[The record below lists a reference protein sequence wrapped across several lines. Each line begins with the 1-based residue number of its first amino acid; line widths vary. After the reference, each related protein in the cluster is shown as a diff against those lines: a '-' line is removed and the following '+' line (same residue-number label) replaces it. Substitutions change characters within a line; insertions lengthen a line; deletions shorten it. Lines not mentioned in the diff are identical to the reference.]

1 MANSN
6 KRQALNVRPYSKYST
21 VLFIIFHLIAIC
33 CHISSFIAGL
43 NYLPK
48 DVLVYPL
55 AELTSTQSEIVGPC
69 LGESTLK
76 NAAGA
81 IIADPGCKSDFR
93 DDVETIKEAAEDKRV
108 ADSQA
113 VYPLTIGA
121 DTQPRCDGTNLQ
133 DSCGVDERHREVKFS
148 IKIDDSKR
156 QEFKEINIFGL
167 FVWVDLISIIFH
179 TYAVFM
185 TKISRYQDVMSA
197 ISGISR
203 GACKCFESKKSRKEE
218 GSAAKLEDLTETQRH
233 SAHFPRAPEYNR
245 RWLDISL
252 TYGILTIAVA
262 LCVGITNFFTLS
274 FLFLSLQVIG
284 FLGFLVDDAR
294 YQLRISDADAYN
306 KSQLYEELQTILRN
320 QSLTVKQQQDISR
333 LKPLAS
339 GWTQP
344 VRNIVLCVGLQIIL
358 WWAVTFTIQ
367 DAADNI
373 IVQLDLGSDG
383 LGADAFVE
391 LASVFRWLT
400 GIIGFWMLLVIIGD
414 VVAGD
419 RTKSELSPPGNF
431 LLEELDG
438 DACFVILMFITKIV
452 VTWIAISTITE
463 VYNFAGGV
471 ETRNGVDSVSYLDKN
486 LVGVDIRT
494 LMLVTGISLL
504 GILTLFNWFLTP
516 SSKVYPLVGKKIENT
531 CCPSCLTC
539 CGICKSKDDDE
550 DDSAGKEAEVQSL
563 MAYKKNN
570 SLMF

>member
-1 MANSN
+1 MAQSFE
-6 KRQALNVRPYSKYST
+6 RQALNVRPYSKTST
-21 VLFIIFHLIAIC
+21 ILFIIFHLIAIC

-43 NYLPK
+43 NYLPI

-55 AELTSTQSEIVGPC
+55 AELTSTQTEIVGPC

-76 NAAGA
+76 NTAGA
-81 IIADPGCKSDFR
+81 FIVDDGCKSDFR
-93 DDVETIKEAAEDKRV
+93 EDVEDIKSKAEEKRV
-108 ADSQA
+108 ADGKA
-113 VYPLTIGA
+113 VYALTIGA
-121 DTQPRCDGTNLQ
+121 DTQPRCDATNLD

-156 QEFKEINIFGL
+156 QEFKDINIFGL

-185 TKISRYQDVMSA
+185 TKVSRYQDIMSA

-203 GACKCFESKKSRKEE
+203 GCCKCFESNKSRKEP
-218 GSAAKLEDLTETQRH
+218 GKAAKLEDLTKSQRH
-233 SAHFPRAPEYNR
+233 SPHFPRAPEYNR

-274 FLFLSLQVIG
+274 FLFLSVQIIG

-294 YQLRISDADAYN
+294 YQLRITDADAYN
-306 KSQLYEELQTILRN
+306 KTQLYEEIKNKIQNERDWETSEIQKLN
-320 QSLTVKQQQDISR
+320 R
-333 LKPLAS
+333 LKPLSS

-344 VRNIVLCVGLQIIL
+344 VRNVVLCVGLQIIL
-358 WWAVTFTIQ
+358 WWAITFTIQ

-373 IVQLDLGSDG
+373 IVHLDLGSDG
-383 LGADAFVE
+383 LGSDAFVE

-414 VVAGD
+414 VLAGD
-419 RTKSELSPPGNF
+419 RTNTGVNPPGNF

-438 DACFVILMFITKIV
+438 DACFIILMFITKIV

-471 ETRNGVDSVSYLDKN
+471 EERNGQKTVSYLDKN

-504 GILTLFNWFLTP
+504 CILTLFNWFLTP
-516 SSKVYPLVGKKIENT
+516 SSKVYSSVGAKIEKT
-531 CCPSCLTC
+531 CCPACLTC
-539 CGICKSKDDDE
+539 FGICKSDDDE
-550 DDSAGKEAEVQSL
+550 DEEADKTISERNEML
-563 MAYKKNN
+563 YKKNK